1 MSLSAVQTSAP
12 TSAPHSAQTSAP
24 HGHGQ
29 PDVAVL
35 LCSRAGRVAL
45 LSGFVA
51 VAAALALAVSGR
63 ASALDVT
70 AAGVL
75 LVLLGVPLSLMLV
88 ELTGLVRSAFGPEED
103 DLVYDARR

>member
-1 MSLSAVQTSAP
+1 MSLSAVPTSAP
-12 TSAPHSAQTSAP
+12 TSAPT
-24 HGHGQ
+24 GHGQ
-29 PDVAVL
+29 PDVAVRR
-35 LCSRAGRVAL
+35 CSRAFRGAL
-45 LSGFVA
+45 LAGFVA
-51 VAAALALAVSGR
+51 VAAALALAVTGR